1 MASGNLMTSEKTN
14 KGRMWSIDGC
24 PVSRALQ
31 EAAWIAQDQ
40 AYAVDSD

>member
-24 PVSRALQ
+24 PVSRALR
-31 EAAWIAQDQ
+31 EAPRIAQEQ
-40 AYAVDSD
+40 AYAVNSD